1 MQLLACQ
8 GRILKCFA
16 TSLRERQAVCNLSA
30 CRRLQPA
37 PAGSRPWK
45 RQLNAAVMFPAGS
58 AGVKV
63 WLQQKWA
70 AARSQLKAPSVALDS
85 VCITQGHLR
94 AHITGEPVPRHFEQV
109 HMSLRLGRDYKS
121 LAIDLQGTAFPDNV
135 LPLVAGL
142 SCHEAAVC
150 LLLLQARQCH
160 GKVLTPPVRQT
171 LLCRAGFGQATRCDA
186 AILPARSCGA

>member
-1 MQLLACQ
+1 M
-8 GRILKCFA
+8 
-16 TSLRERQAVCNLSA
+16 
-30 CRRLQPA
+30 
-37 PAGSRPWK
+37 
-45 RQLNAAVMFPAGS
+45 
-58 AGVKV
+58 KV

-135 LPLVAGL
+135 LPALGCRSVMSQGGSVPSAPASQTMPWQGAGA
-142 SCHEAAVC
+142 SCAPDTVV
-150 LLLLQARQCH
+150 QGRIWPGNQM
-160 GKVLTPPVRQT
+160 
-171 LLCRAGFGQATRCDA
+171 
-186 AILPARSCGA
+186 